1 MWIKKWSR
9 IRGIARH
16 RFVWFCQF
24 HCFSSRICH
33 LFEHYPH
40 TPSDRRWLCRS
51 RAFWSRRDVCPA
63 VSCDRGWLCRS
74 QMFWSRRDL
83 SSDVSCDWRW
93 LARSGLFWRR
103 RDLSSKG
110 CFSWRIMSHIR
121 QVTSILIAFL
131 HLPTSYFFQENL
143 PRQHG
148 VVYIIRLPAIHLYT
162 CGVCLPPY
170 CQVCLHH
177 HMYQHLYTL

>member
-9 IRGIARH
+9 IRVIARH

-74 QMFWSRRDL
+74 RMFWSRRDLSSDVSCYRRWLCRSRTFWSRRDL

-121 QVTSILIAFL
+121 QLTSILIAFL

-143 PRQHG
+143 PRQHW

-162 CGVCLPPY
+162 L
-170 CQVCLHH
+170 
-177 HMYQHLYTL
+177 